1 MPAGLRSAHPDPIE
15 AAMLQRLSRP
25 AVRLVER
32 WLPDPYVLVL
42 LLTLVAAAAAMLVE
56 RQAPLEVLR
65 AWGGGFWSLLAFSM
79 QMLLVLV
86 TGYMLASTPLVRA
99 GLRRLATL
107 ARGPGAAIVLV
118 SLVSLLASWLNWGF
132 GLVVGALFAR
142 ELASQVRVDY
152 RLLVASAYSGFVVW
166 HGGLSGSVPLAIAGE
181 AHFMAAAMGVVP
193 TSQTIFSG
201 WNLAILAAL
210 FVLVPLVN
218 RLMLPRPQDSVYHRP
233 GPEPEPGPG
242 PDPGHDPGIVAT
254 TTGARTAAPQDAGPE
269 PARFAERLE
278 DSRLPALAIGLSG
291 LAWLGDRFL
300 AGGGLD
306 LNTVN
311 FALLMLA
318 IVLHGNARRLLASLQ
333 QAIRGGAGIVIQFPF
348 YAGIMAIMADSGLAA
363 SLSRAFVSLASAETL
378 PFWSFIAGGVLNIF
392 VPSGGGQWAVQAPIM
407 IPAAEALGADMAK
420 VAMGVAWGDAW
431 TNLVQPFWALPL
443 LALAG
448 LRARD
453 IMGFCLVQLL
463 ATGVVI
469 GLGLLLF

>member
-1 MPAGLRSAHPDPIE
+1 
-15 AAMLQRLSRP
+15 
-25 AVRLVER
+25 
-32 WLPDPYVLVL
+32 
-42 LLTLVAAAAAMLVE
+42 
-56 RQAPLEVLR
+56 
-65 AWGGGFWSLLAFSM
+65 
-79 QMLLVLV
+79 
-86 TGYMLASTPLVRA
+86 
-99 GLRRLATL
+99 
-107 ARGPGAAIVLV
+107 
-118 SLVSLLASWLNWGF
+118 
-132 GLVVGALFAR
+132 
-142 ELASQVRVDY
+142 VRVDY

-181 AHFMAAAMGVVP
+181 GHFMADAMGVVP
-193 TSQTIFSG
+193 TSQSIFSG

-218 RLMLPRPQDSVYHRP
+218 RLMLPRPEDSVYHRP
-233 GPEPEPGPG
+233 
-242 PDPGHDPGIVAT
+242 
-254 TTGARTAAPQDAGPE
+254 DAGDGDARSARDAVQDGAGPV
-269 PARFAERLE
+269 PVRFADRLE
-278 DSRLPALAIGLSG
+278 DSRLLALAIGLAG
-291 LAWLGDRFL
+291 LAWLADRFL

-378 PFWSFIAGGVLNIF
+378 PFWSFLAGGVLNVF

-407 IPAAEALGADMAK
+407 IPAAEALGADLAK

-431 TNLVQPFWALPL
+431 TNLIQPFWALPL

-463 ATGVVI
+463 ATGLVI
-469 GLGLLLF
+469 GLGLLLL

>member
-1 MPAGLRSAHPDPIE
+1 
-15 AAMLQRLSRP
+15 MLQRLSRP

-56 RQAPLEVLR
+56 RQAPVEVLR
-65 AWGGGFWSLLAFSM
+65 AWGGGFWNLLAFSM

-86 TGYMLASTPLVRA
+86 TGFMLASTPLVRA
-99 GLRRLATL
+99 GLRRLAGL

-118 SLVSLLASWLNWGF
+118 SLVSLVASWLNWGF

-142 ELASQVRVDY
+142 ELAAQVRVDY

-181 AHFMAAAMGVVP
+181 GHFMAEAMGVVP

-218 RLMLPRPQDSVYHRP
+218 RLMLPRPEDSVYHRP
-233 GPEPEPGPG
+233 DSGDGDARSAR
-242 PDPGHDPGIVAT
+242 DPVQDGADPV
-254 TTGARTAAPQDAGPE
+254 PV
-269 PARFAERLE
+269 RFADRLE
-278 DSRLPALAIGLSG
+278 DSRLLALAIGLAG
-291 LAWLGDRFL
+291 LAWLADRFL

-378 PFWSFIAGGVLNIF
+378 PFWSFLAGGVLNIF

-431 TNLVQPFWALPL
+431 TNLIQPFWALPL

-463 ATGVVI
+463 ATGLVI
-469 GLGLLLF
+469 GLGLLLL